1 MGCDGSVSNHV
12 IFGRLNVQRNA
23 NELFFFFCVCVCMC
37 VYVCTTNALGFL
49 M

>member
-23 NELFFFFCVCVCMC
+23 NELFFFVCVHVC

>member
-23 NELFFFFCVCVCMC
+23 NEFFFFVCVCACVC

>member
-23 NELFFFFCVCVCMC
+23 NELFFLCVCVHVC

>member
-23 NELFFFFCVCVCMC
+23 NELFFFCVCVCMC